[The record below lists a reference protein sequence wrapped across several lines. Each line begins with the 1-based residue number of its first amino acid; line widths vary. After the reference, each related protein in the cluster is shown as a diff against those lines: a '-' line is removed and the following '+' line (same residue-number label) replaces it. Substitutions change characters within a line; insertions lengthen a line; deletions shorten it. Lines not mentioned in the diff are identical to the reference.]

1 MTELEKNEREAND
14 DARKSIPFFII
25 NARKIAHDLREGTSV
40 LLKNATPIAITSAA
54 TGKPFSGINQIIAQQ
69 NLADRGLHVAELIT
83 YDQAKRAGT
92 FIKKGADKPIVL
104 SVYDAEKRENK
115 NYFYFTKHDTAHPE
129 KFTEKQ
135 KQSQKKIT
143 SLVALRMSTKNI
155 IECTSSDPDKF
166 IGHYL
171 AASYLG
177 VEFKAEKGVRDD
189 FAEKVNKQLDQALE
203 SKQYHKVFELGN
215 KANKVSKEVL
225 NGLSVETKKQEFKKE
240 KKYERNK
247 TPIER

>member
-1 MTELEKNEREAND
+1 MTEVEKNEREAND
-14 DARKSIPFFII
+14 AGKKSIPFFII

-40 LLKNATPIAITSAA
+40 LLKTASPVAVTSAA

-69 NLADRGLHVAELIT
+69 NLVDRGLNVAELIT

-129 KFTEKQ
+129 KFSEKQ

-143 SLVALRMSTKNI
+143 A
-155 IECTSSDPDKF
+155 IECNSSDPDKF

-189 FAEKVNKQLDQALE
+189 FASKVNKQLDQALE
-203 SKQYHKVFELGN
+203 TKQFHKVFELGN
-215 KANKVSKEVL
+215 KASKVSKEVL
-225 NGLSVETKKQEFKKE
+225 NGLSVETKKQELNKE
-240 KKYERNK
+240 IKHERNSK
-247 TPIER
+247 HFMDSLGR

>member
-1 MTELEKNEREAND
+1 MTEVEKNEREAND

-129 KFTEKQ
+129 KFSEKQ

-143 SLVALRMSTKNI
+143 S

-189 FAEKVNKQLDQALE
+189 FAEKVNKQLDQAIE

-215 KANKVSKEVL
+215 KATKVSKEVL
-225 NGLSVETKKQEFKKE
+225 NGLSVETKKQEFKKDIN
-240 KKYERNK
+240 YERNSK
-247 TPIER
+247 HFMESLGR